1 MNDLQDHLLILALA
15 VFFFGIGWLMLRI
28 AAASAIKQDFLAS
41 CLCVGGAAAVGGS
54 FFYQAWLPI
63 DQFGCTHE
71 PGWADAMINGGFV
84 ALTAGHL
91 VKCWSKPSFLWA
103 SAAIVLG
110 VVETASPVRAILPAL
125 AGTLLAYV
133 RIILL
138 SISAQAWT
146 VSVKQLEGSFFSVK
160 TWRELE
166 SKR

>member
-1 MNDLQDHLLILALA
+1 
-15 VFFFGIGWLMLRI
+15 MLRT

-41 CLCVGGAAAVGGS
+41 CLCVGGAAASGIS

-71 PGWADAMINGGFV
+71 PIWADAMINGGFL
-84 ALTAGHL
+84 ALSVGHL

-110 VVETASPVRAILPAL
+110 VVETAPFVRAALPAL
-125 AGTLLAYV
+125 ADTLLAYV
-133 RIILL
+133 GIILL
-138 SISAQAWT
+138 SKSAQAWT
-146 VSVKQLEGSFFSVK
+146 VSVKELEGSLFRIK

-166 SKR
+166 RKR